1 MSGGGFGLVVGLS
14 GKARHG
20 KGSVVQLA
28 QILLQSGD
36 DEREVRQVSFAT
48 ALKAMAR
55 ELVTRGNYFDIGLP
69 RGVADELWRLGRS
82 LTVEDIRTKTPGGRK
97 FLQFLGTEAMRK
109 NVDDLF
115 WVKRAAEKIRS
126 LPKETL
132 ISFVPDVRFPNEA
145 DFIVKEMGGQI
156 WRIERLN
163 EDGTPFDNGMTPE
176 NKVHVSETA
185 LDEYKADVTLRAK
198 NMADLF
204 DGVKAQLKL
213 LGLG

>member
-1 MSGGGFGLVVGLS
+1 MTFVVGLS

-28 QILLQSGD
+28 QILIQSGD

-48 ALKAMAR
+48 ALKAMAK
-55 ELVTRGNYFDIGLP
+55 ELVQRGNYFHLGLP
-69 RGVADELWRLGRS
+69 TGVADELWQLGRS
-82 LTVEDIRTKTPGGRK
+82 LTVEDIKKKTPEGRK

-109 NVDDLF
+109 HIDDLF

-126 LPKETL
+126 LPSDAL
-132 ISFVPDVRFPNEA
+132 ICFVPDVRFPNEA

-163 EDGTPFDNGMTPE
+163 EDGTPFDNGLTPE
-176 NKVHVSETA
+176 NKVHPSETA
-185 LDEYKADVTLRAK
+185 LDGYLADVTIRAK

-204 DGVKAQLKL
+204 DGVKKELGKHDL
-213 LGLG
+213 L